1 MPFSHIRPQSHLINP
16 YTDNRCSYVRM
27 VQVMWSNNFE
37 RRAFGR
43 RAHLKV
49 GKIIHDNQSVS
60 VLVVNMSKSGAQ
72 IRTSS
77 PLTTGERL
85 VLEIDED
92 DFVAQCRVQ
101 WINRLTI
108 GLEFIKSPMR
118 LSWRRVRRTNA
129 KSGAVSATETRD
141 LCESNAP

>member
-1 MPFSHIRPQSHLINP
+1 
-16 YTDNRCSYVRM
+16 
-27 VQVMWSNNFE
+27 MWSKNFE

-43 RAHLKV
+43 RANLKV
-49 GKIIHDNQSVS
+49 GKIIHDDQSVS
-60 VLVVNMSKSGAQ
+60 VSVVNMSKAGAQ

-77 PLTTGERL
+77 SLATGERL

-101 WINRLTI
+101 WINRLTV

-118 LSWRRVRRTNA
+118 LSWKRQQRANA

-141 LCESNAP
+141 LYESNAQ